1 MISIFSKQIDVIC
14 HNQTCISLLY
24 GCDFIYV
31 CLRMSD
37 VVYVLRYFLKEF
49 FLKKKH

>member
-24 GCDFIYV
+24 GCDFIKSRV
-31 CLRMSD
+31 SN

-49 FLKKKH
+49 FFEKISK